1 MTNNLQASSLVKI
14 YSKEFNS
21 FIESEKIELS
31 KKAFKSIIVGSWLEI
46 KSKAIK
52 AKYITDRK
60 IVANL
65 TLDANGNYLYADI
78 ELNKKSKLYKKNGDK
93 SSFSIKI
100 KADKKI
106 AQNSFIALSTLP
118 ANVVLARGGKAFAY
132 ANLYYNGSFLLE
144 IKEIL

>member
-65 TLDANGNYLYADI
+65 
-78 ELNKKSKLYKKNGDK
+78 
-93 SSFSIKI
+93 
-100 KADKKI
+100 
-106 AQNSFIALSTLP
+106 
-118 ANVVLARGGKAFAY
+118 
-132 ANLYYNGSFLLE
+132 YYNGSFLLE